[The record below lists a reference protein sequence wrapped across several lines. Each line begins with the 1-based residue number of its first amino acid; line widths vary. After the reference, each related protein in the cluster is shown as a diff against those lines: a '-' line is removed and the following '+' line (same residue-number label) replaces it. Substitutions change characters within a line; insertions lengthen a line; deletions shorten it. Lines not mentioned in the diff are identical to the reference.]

1 VKNSLDPCQL
11 LAMHHQ
17 TALLESVGWNE
28 KEFTELVKHVTNYLN
43 HKAQNSKDIKYND
56 ITLLLES
63 VHNFWGPDS
72 KEVSKP
78 EPERRKRR
86 SKVSR
91 STQNSQ
97 EERASNT
104 TVEDT

>member
-72 KEVSKP
+72 KEVLESIFNI
-78 EPERRKRR
+78 ENFYLNLNVQR
-86 SKVSR
+86 SKDV
-91 STQNSQ
+91 N
-97 EERASNT
+97 
-104 TVEDT
+104 